1 MLRRMALLAVFST
14 LIALPA
20 GGCRS
25 CDSCH
30 DYAGPVADCQCGSC
44 GTGRAGSASGGYV
57 ATGYSSGPVM
67 ADDEI
72 GYE

>member
-1 MLRRMALLAVFST
+1 MLRRIALLATLSTIFS
-14 LIALPA
+14 LPT

-30 DYAGPVADCQCGSC
+30 DYDGPVADCQCGTC

-57 ATGYSSGPVM
+57 ATGYESGPM
-67 ADDEI
+67 MGDEQV